1 MLLFHVVR
9 EFLYHAI
16 ILYIDDVL
24 DAESSMKEIINFK
37 ARLAEDFSIKD
48 LDIAKKILRMKISR
62 EKQDN

>member
-1 MLLFHVVR
+1 LLLFHVVR
-9 EFLYHAI
+9 EFLYHAT

-24 DAESSMKEIINFK
+24 DAGSSMKEIINFK

-62 EKQDN
+62 EKQDY